1 MSLVVYIWLPKLLP
15 NNFLRQHFHC
25 TFVVDIYLV
34 VEWFSLSSGGVDYI
48 ELSGVP
54 VIFQPGGS
62 SQATVTLVSLSDVL
76 TEGDETLTAVLTVS
90 SNNID
95 TSRIDLLVPVATVI
109 ITEKIG
115 NSFAS
120 TFPHNHFKS
129 SEFSL
134 LAHQNGS
141 Y

>member
-1 MSLVVYIWLPKLLP
+1 MYPA
-15 NNFLRQHFHC
+15 
-25 TFVVDIYLV
+25 
-34 VEWFSLSSGGVDYI
+34 VEWFSLSAGGVDYI
-48 ELSGVP
+48 ELPRVP

-62 SQATVTLVSLSDVL
+62 SQATVTLVSLSDEL

-95 TSRIDLLVPVATVI
+95 TSRIDLLVPVATVT
-109 ITEKIG
+109 ITEEIG
-115 NSFAS
+115 NSSAS
-120 TFPHNHFKS
+120 TFPHIHFKS
-129 SEFSL
+129 SEYSL